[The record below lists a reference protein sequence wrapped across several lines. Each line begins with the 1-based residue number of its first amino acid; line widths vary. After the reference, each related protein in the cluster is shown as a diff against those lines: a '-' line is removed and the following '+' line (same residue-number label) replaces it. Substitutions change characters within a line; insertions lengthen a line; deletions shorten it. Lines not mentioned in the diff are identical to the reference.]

1 MTRHGLAAPRARAT
15 ALRATTPRI
24 SPTITIT
31 TVAGAAISAS
41 PHQRHRPIARQ
52 RRQSASSL
60 IMSAGDS
67 AIPRHGENPKT
78 P

>member
-24 SPTITIT
+24 SPTIT

-41 PHQRHRPIARQ
+41 SHQRHRPIARQ

>member
-15 ALRATTPRI
+15 ALRATTPHV
-24 SPTITIT
+24 SPSIRDLDE
-31 TVAGAAISAS
+31 AMISAS
-41 PHQRHRPIARQ
+41 PHRRHCPIAQQ

-67 AIPRHGENPKT
+67 AIPSNGENPKT